1 MFKIFVDADSCPVKS
16 EIIKVA
22 ERHKITVYI
31 VSNGG
36 LRPNSHHLV
45 KNIYVSEGL
54 DIADNW
60 IEKKITSSDFLI
72 TADIPLASKCIKKN
86 VTVLGH
92 KGEIYNNNNIQGK
105 LATRNLMNELRAS
118 NPFLKGSN
126 KIFTNNDR
134 SKFMN
139 SFEKSIQLKIKKL
152 SLL

>member
-1 MFKIFVDADSCPVKS
+1 MFKIFIDADSCPVKS

-22 ERHKITVYI
+22 EHHNITVYI

-86 VTVLGH
+86 
-92 KGEIYNNNNIQGK
+92 
-105 LATRNLMNELRAS
+105 
-118 NPFLKGSN
+118 GSGS
-126 KIFTNNDR
+126 R
-134 SKFMN
+134 STK
-139 SFEKSIQLKIKKL
+139 
-152 SLL
+152 